1 MNYQKIYNDL
11 ISRAQAREPL
21 SEYKETHHIIPRCM
35 GGSDDKENLVELTA
49 REHFIAH
56 AILSKIYP
64 VKSVIFAFFMMCNMK
79 GTKKRHYKVHSKIY
93 AHAKKLNSQFR
104 KGTVISEETRLKMS
118 KAKTGL
124 RLTEETKHKISAATK
139 GRAKSEE
146 TKKKMR
152 KPKTEEA
159 KKNIAAAKVSVL
171 NPMYG
176 TISPTRDVPHTKE
189 TRDLISLRTKQGAEY
204 PPCPH
209 CGKKVNKGNAL
220 RWHYD
225 KCKFKDS
232 K

>member
-11 ISRAQAREPL
+11 ISRAQARESL
-21 SEYKETHHIIPRCM
+21 LEYKETHHIIPKCM

-56 AILSKIYP
+56 WLLCKIYDTP
-64 VKSVIFAFFMMCNMK
+64 GLKKAFGLMCLTGKN
-79 GTKKRHYKVHSKIY
+79 RSYKIS
-93 AHAKKLNSQFR
+93 SQLYELGR
-104 KGTVISEETRLKMS
+104 RRLSEAAIGREVSMETR
-118 KAKTGL
+118 
-124 RLTEETKHKISAATK
+124 EKISRALK
-139 GRAKSEE
+139 GRKF
-146 TKKKMR
+146 TKEHLARMR

-159 KKNIAAAKVSVL
+159 KKNIAAAKVGVL

-189 TRDLISLRTKQGAEY
+189 TRDLISLRTKQGTEY

>member
-35 GGSDDKENLVELTA
+35 GGSDDKENLVELTG

-56 AILSKIYP
+56 WLLCKIYDAP
-64 VKSVIFAFFMMCNMK
+64 GLKKAFGLMCLTGKN
-79 GTKKRHYKVHSKIY
+79 RSYKIS
-93 AHAKKLNSQFR
+93 SQLYELGR
-104 KGTVISEETRLKMS
+104 RRLSEAAVGREVSIETR
-118 KAKTGL
+118 
-124 RLTEETKHKISAATK
+124 EKISRALK
-139 GRAKSEE
+139 GRKF
-146 TKKKMR
+146 TKEHLARMR

-159 KKNIAAAKVSVL
+159 KKNIAAAKVGVL

-189 TRDLISLRTKQGAEY
+189 TRDLISLRTKQSIEY

>member
-11 ISRAQAREPL
+11 ISRAQARESL

-35 GGSDDKENLVELTA
+35 GGSDDKENLVELTG

-56 AILSKIYP
+56 WLLCKIYDTP
-64 VKSVIFAFFMMCNMK
+64 GLKKAFGLMCLTGKN
-79 GTKKRHYKVHSKIY
+79 RSYKIS
-93 AHAKKLNSQFR
+93 SQLYELGR
-104 KGTVISEETRLKMS
+104 RRLSEAAIGREVSIETR
-118 KAKTGL
+118 
-124 RLTEETKHKISAATK
+124 EKISRALK
-139 GRAKSEE
+139 GRKF
-146 TKKKMR
+146 TKEHLARMR

-159 KKNIAAAKVSVL
+159 KKNIAAAKVGVL

>member
-11 ISRAQAREPL
+11 ISRAQARESL
-21 SEYKETHHIIPRCM
+21 SEYKETHHIIPKCM
-35 GGSDDKENLVELTA
+35 GGSDDKENLVELTG

-56 AILSKIYP
+56 WLLCKIYDTP
-64 VKSVIFAFFMMCNMK
+64 GLKKAFGLMCLTGKN
-79 GTKKRHYKVHSKIY
+79 RSYKIS
-93 AHAKKLNSQFR
+93 SQLYELGR
-104 KGTVISEETRLKMS
+104 RRLSEAAIGREVSIETR
-118 KAKTGL
+118 
-124 RLTEETKHKISAATK
+124 EKISRALK
-139 GRAKSEE
+139 GRKF
-146 TKKKMR
+146 TKEHLARMR

-159 KKNIAAAKVSVL
+159 KKNIAAAKVGVL

-189 TRDLISLRTKQGAEY
+189 TRDLISLRTKQGTEY

>member
-11 ISRAQAREPL
+11 ISRAQARESL

-35 GGSDDKENLVELTA
+35 GGSDDKENLVELTG

-56 AILSKIYP
+56 WLLCKIYDTP
-64 VKSVIFAFFMMCNMK
+64 GLKKAFGLMCLTGKN
-79 GTKKRHYKVHSKIY
+79 RSYKIS
-93 AHAKKLNSQFR
+93 SQLYELGR
-104 KGTVISEETRLKMS
+104 RRLSEAAIGREVSIETR
-118 KAKTGL
+118 
-124 RLTEETKHKISAATK
+124 EKISRALK
-139 GRAKSEE
+139 GRKF
-146 TKKKMR
+146 TKEHLARMR

-159 KKNIAAAKVSVL
+159 KKNIAAAKVGVL

-189 TRDLISLRTKQGAEY
+189 TRDLISLRTKQGADY

>member
-11 ISRAQAREPL
+11 ISRAQARESL
-21 SEYKETHHIIPRCM
+21 LEYKETHHIIPKCM
-35 GGSDDKENLVELTA
+35 GGSDDKENLVELTG
-49 REHFIAH
+49 REHFIVH
-56 AILSKIYP
+56 WLLCKIYDTP
-64 VKSVIFAFFMMCNMK
+64 GLKKAFGLMCLTGKN
-79 GTKKRHYKVHSKIY
+79 RSYKIS
-93 AHAKKLNSQFR
+93 SQLYELGR
-104 KGTVISEETRLKMS
+104 RRLSEAAIGREVSMETR
-118 KAKTGL
+118 
-124 RLTEETKHKISAATK
+124 EKISRALK
-139 GRAKSEE
+139 GRKF
-146 TKKKMR
+146 TKEHLARMR

-159 KKNIAAAKVSVL
+159 KKNIAAAKVGVL

-189 TRDLISLRTKQGAEY
+189 TRDLISLRTKQGTEY

>member
-11 ISRAQAREPL
+11 ISRAQARESL

-35 GGSDDKENLVELTA
+35 GGSDDKENLVELTG
-49 REHFIAH
+49 REHFISH
-56 AILSKIYP
+56 WLLCKIYDTP
-64 VKSVIFAFFMMCNMK
+64 GLKKAFGLMCLTGKN
-79 GTKKRHYKVHSKIY
+79 RSYKIS
-93 AHAKKLNSQFR
+93 SQLYELGR
-104 KGTVISEETRLKMS
+104 RRLSEAAIGREVSIETR
-118 KAKTGL
+118 
-124 RLTEETKHKISAATK
+124 EKISRALK
-139 GRAKSEE
+139 GRKF
-146 TKKKMR
+146 TKEHLARMR

-159 KKNIAAAKVSVL
+159 KKNIAAAKVGVL

-189 TRDLISLRTKQGAEY
+189 TRDLISLRTKQGADY